1 MAPQPQSMVVC
12 GEAHSHAHV
21 RNLQDFSQT
30 TMLAVATLSASSLL
44 VGTPMHDASK
54 QRVVASP
61 KMMPKFLKDAFPNLE
76 KPDFSNVF
84 GGAATAEPIEVKSP
98 NAAINLAGKAMPIL
112 GPVFS
117 VEADVQAA
125 VTNLGGYDAELIQS
139 EISSTINSAP
149 VVIYTYG
156 LSPFSTEALSIL
168 ESTGCK
174 YENVELGAEWF
185 ALGPNGSAKRVEL
198 RKLYGQGSL
207 PACFIGGE
215 YVGGLTT
222 GADGGLAGLV
232 ERDELV
238 PKLRKARAL

>member
-1 MAPQPQSMVVC
+1 M
-12 GEAHSHAHV
+12 
-21 RNLQDFSQT
+21 
-30 TMLAVATLSASSLL
+30 
-44 VGTPMHDASK
+44 
-54 QRVVASP
+54 
-61 KMMPKFLKDAFPNLE
+61 
-76 KPDFSNVF
+76 F
-84 GGAATAEPIEVKSP
+84 GRAATAEPIEVKSP
-98 NAAINLAGKAMPIL
+98 NAINLAGKAMPIL

-185 ALGPNGSAKRVEL
+185 ALGPCGSAKRVEL
-198 RKLYGQGSL
+198 RKL
-207 PACFIGGE
+207 
-215 YVGGLTT
+215 
-222 GADGGLAGLV
+222 
-232 ERDELV
+232 
-238 PKLRKARAL
+238 